1 MCSART
7 GGTSSQSLRSVVSN
21 QNSPITRSQVDI
33 STGKF
38 ILGNRLV
45 PTSLLITT
53 EEAHFTYS
61 TKPATCNLDHFMH
74 TIKTKAENLKVVLA
88 ESPKYV
94 GLRDE
99 APRYM
104 GDG

>member
-1 MCSART
+1 M
-7 GGTSSQSLRSVVSN
+7 
-21 QNSPITRSQVDI
+21 
-33 STGKF
+33 
-38 ILGNRLV
+38 
-45 PTSLLITT
+45 LITT

-104 GDG
+104 GDGFVQDLNDFFFTFFPLKVCGTGE

>member
-1 MCSART
+1 M
-7 GGTSSQSLRSVVSN
+7 
-21 QNSPITRSQVDI
+21 
-33 STGKF
+33 
-38 ILGNRLV
+38 
-45 PTSLLITT
+45 

-74 TIKTKAENLKVVLA
+74 FVKTKAENLKVVLA

-94 GLRDE
+94 GLRHDE